1 MPQVTDWLPGARL
14 WLVLDREAAAP
25 RSLEEV
31 TGLCLEGGVDA
42 VLFRAKKDPEEV
54 IRVEAQKVQA
64 VCHNH
69 KAPLIMSH
77 YPNIARDIGA
87 EAVQL
92 GIGDM
97 PIELVR
103 THCADQ
109 LIGFSAHSLDEAQAV
124 ARQGADYVFLGP
136 VFATPSKAGMGR
148 PLGTHIVL
156 AATELGIPTVMI
168 GGISLTTL
176 PQVIAAGGTRV
187 AAIRALQAVPDP
199 RAAARTLK
207 QMLLTGQ

>member
-1 MPQVTDWLPGARL
+1 MPQLTDWLSDARL

-31 TGLCLEGGVDA
+31 TDLCLEGGVDA
-42 VLFRAKKDPEEV
+42 VVFRAKKDPEDV
-54 IRVEAQKVQA
+54 IRVAAQKVQA
-64 VCHNH
+64 VCRNH
-69 KAPLIMSH
+69 KAPMILSH
-77 YPNIARDIGA
+77 YPNIAKDIGA

-92 GIGDM
+92 GVGDM

-103 THCADQ
+103 AHCEDQ

-124 ARQGADYVFLGP
+124 AKQGADYIFLGP

-156 AATELGIPTVMI
+156 AATELGVPTVMI
-168 GGISLTTL
+168 GGISTATL
-176 PQVIAAGGTRV
+176 PQIIAAGGSRV
-187 AAIRALQAVPDP
+187 AAIRALQAVADP

-207 QMLLTGQ
+207 QMLLTG